1 MYRIQRTKDFERSYS
16 RLKASGK
23 FKSNAKTDLTAVIG
37 MIADERQLPAAFKDH
52 ALKGEYK
59 GFRECHIRGDLL
71 LIYRLDEKAG
81 ILDVADIGSHSQLF
95 G

>member
-16 RLKASGK
+16 RLKVSGK
-23 FKSNAKTDLTAVIG
+23 FKSGAKMDLTFAIR
-37 MIADERQLPAAFKDH
+37 MIADGRQLPATFKDH

-81 ILDVADIGSHSQLF
+81 ILDLTDIGSHSQLF

>member
-1 MYRIQRTKDFERSYS
+1 MYRIQRTKDFERSYG

-23 FKSNAKTDLTAVIG
+23 FKSKTKADLTDALE
-37 MIADERQLPAAFKDH
+37 MIASGKQLPAAFRDH
-52 ALKGEYK
+52 ALRGEYK

-71 LIYRLDEKAG
+71 LVYQLDEQAG
-81 ILDVADIGSHSQLF
+81 ILDLVDIGTHSQLF